1 MPFQYA
7 GGRRF
12 VYTCSQK
19 RREVGGGGGGGSQ
32 GNCPGAQAITI
43 RSESYRKLA
52 FNRRLTH
59 SSKLVAYKNRF

>member
-1 MPFQYA
+1 MPVEDA
-7 GGRRF
+7 LCILALRSAERW
-12 VYTCSQK
+12 
-19 RREVGGGGGGGSQ
+19 GGGGGGGSQ